1 MKLINLKGK
10 LNRNSEINRHN
21 PKNEQVLD
29 SFSNTVIK
37 ATSKVSPCVVQI
49 ISNFE
54 KTSNQKNRNTGGT
67 GSGFIISQEGFI
79 VTNSHV
85 VQDSSEVL
93 VNLPEGTSVSADI
106 VGEDPSTDTAVLKI
120 YGNNFSYCS
129 FGDSKK
135 LQVGQLAIAIGN
147 PYGFQHTVTTGVI
160 SALGRSMRSYT
171 NRLIDNVIQTDAA
184 LNPGNSGGPLIN
196 SHGEVI
202 GINTAIIRSA
212 QGICFAVGSTTAEY
226 VVSKLITNGKVR
238 RAYLGIAGQTIVLPQ
253 RIVTVN
259 KIKVNKGIYVQQI
272 VGNKNVNNKE
282 LIKGDIIIGFN
293 NKSIESVDEL
303 YLQLSDELIGKHVVL
318 EILRGGYRKTISVK
332 LGEA

>member
-1 MKLINLKGK
+1 MKLINFKDK
-10 LNRNSEINRHN
+10 LNRNLEIKHHN
-21 PKNEQVLD
+21 PENEQILD

-49 ISNFE
+49 ISNVE
-54 KTSNQKNRNTGGT
+54 KTGNQKNKNAGGT

-85 VQDSSEVL
+85 VKDSHKIL
-93 VNLPEGTSVSADI
+93 VNLPDGTSVSADI

-120 YGNNFSYCS
+120 YGNNFPNCS

-135 LQVGQLAIAIGN
+135 LQVGQLVIAIGN
-147 PYGFQHTVTTGVI
+147 PYGFQHTVTTGVV

-196 SHGEVI
+196 SRGEVI
-202 GINTAIIRSA
+202 GINTAIIRPA
-212 QGICFAVGSTTAEY
+212 QGICFAVGSTTTEY

-253 RIVTVN
+253 RIVTIN
-259 KIKVNKGIYVQQI
+259 KINVNKGIYVQQI
-272 VGNKNVNNKE
+272 VNNKNVNNNE
-282 LIKGDIIIGFN
+282 LMEGDIIVGFN

-318 EILRGGYRKTISVK
+318 EILRAGYKKIISAK